1 MKTSQLIVLWYAGLC
16 VVAVLAYQA
25 ANKNSA
31 NYLIAAIV
39 VVASL
44 LIYTLKPH
52 PAARKRW
59 VLLAV
64 VGPIGAVAIAFYGI
78 LQYQERQQRMAETL
92 IPLDQVELVDPKLTG
107 DHRLV
112 GRIRNLSSYT
122 LTGLDVKILLYEK
135 GEIIDSDM
143 AHVSVEAP
151 PGEERDFKA
160 YTFFSKKPRPGVTWD
175 YSVTKTRG
183 AARR

>member
-25 ANKNSA
+25 ANTNSV

-64 VGPIGAVAIAFYGI
+64 AGPLGAVAIGLYGI
-78 LQYQERQQRMAETL
+78 LQYQEHQQRIAETL
-92 IPLDQVELVDPKLTG
+92 IPLDQVELVNSKLTG

-112 GRIRNLSSYT
+112 GRIRNSSSHT
-122 LTGLDVKILLYEK
+122 LTGLDVKILLYEQ
-135 GEIIDSDM
+135 GEIVDSDT
-143 AHVSVEAP
+143 AHVSVEVP

-160 YTFFSKKPRPGVTWD
+160 YTFFSKEPRPGVTWD
-175 YSVTKTRG
+175 YAVTKTRG
-183 AARR
+183 AAPR